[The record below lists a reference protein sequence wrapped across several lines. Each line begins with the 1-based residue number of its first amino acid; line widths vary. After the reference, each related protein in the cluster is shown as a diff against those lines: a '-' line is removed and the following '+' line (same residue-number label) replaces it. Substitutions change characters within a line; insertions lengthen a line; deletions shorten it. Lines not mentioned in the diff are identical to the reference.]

1 MKQLPSF
8 SESFNSVNQNKENCM
23 RASNMFAPKKA
34 DLEPDEKK
42 KPQNLPTLSLF
53 SKQEQITPRCPLRD
67 ITKDVKEVSSPND
80 NKQ

>member
-1 MKQLPSF
+1 
-8 SESFNSVNQNKENCM
+8 
-23 RASNMFAPKKA
+23 MFAPKKA
-34 DLEPDEKK
+34 DLVPDEKK